1 MSEFHLY
8 LISKKIDPSTFK
20 RGNTPLYE
28 EFERT
33 FTQTHP
39 ASFTAQKLF
48 LLNKL
53 RRKFLYQKP
62 ETLI

>member
-8 LISKKIDPSTFK
+8 LISKKIDPSSFEH
-20 RGNTPLYE
+20 GDTPLYQ
-28 EFERT
+28 EFERI
-33 FTQTHP
+33 FTKIHP

-53 RRKFLYQKP
+53 RRKFLYEKTG
-62 ETLI
+62 TLK